1 MPSDRET
8 RDRRRQAIREIL
20 LGEEPVHQQWD
31 LVDRLREKGF
41 SATQSN
47 VSRDLSALGAVRIE
61 GRYMIPSWTEDDQR
75 ESPLRQVLDLILELK
90 PAGPYQ
96 LLMVTREGAGNV
108 VGRALDEDDWEDI
121 VGTLSGYSS
130 VLVLTEN
137 AFFQK
142 LVYERLKW
150 LTQGESSVEPSGGRS
165 GEPEGEEAP

>member
-61 GRYMIPSWTEDDQR
+61 GRYMIPSWTEDDEE
-75 ESPLRQVLDLILELK
+75 ESPFRQVLDLVLAVK

-96 LLMVTREGAGNV
+96 LLLVTKEGAGNV
-108 VGRALDEDDWEDI
+108 VGRALDDDDWEDV
-121 VGTLSGYSS
+121 VGTLAGYSS
-130 VLVLTEN
+130 VLILTEN
-137 AFFQK
+137 GFFQK
-142 LVYERLKW
+142 LVHERLKW
-150 LTQGESSVEPSGGRS
+150 YLQGEES
-165 GEPEGEEAP
+165 GEPEGGEAT